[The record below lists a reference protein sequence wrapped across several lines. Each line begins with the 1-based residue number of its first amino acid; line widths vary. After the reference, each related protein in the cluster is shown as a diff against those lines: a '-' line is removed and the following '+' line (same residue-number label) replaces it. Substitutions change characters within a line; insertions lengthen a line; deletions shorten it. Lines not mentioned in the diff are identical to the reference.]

1 MSLKRLTSVALLC
14 AVSVFCS
21 AADAF
26 DGDDQKSV
34 ASLSVAELEQRGD
47 AFRSQKDYDGAREYY
62 ALALKKDRRNA
73 ALWNKAGMAALQLGR
88 YDEAIQSFSRSTKQN
103 KKYPEAINNLGVAY
117 YLKKDY
123 RRAISYYRKAL
134 ELRDSAA
141 FHTNLG
147 AAYFDNDE
155 ISDALRE
162 YALALSLDPD
172 ILERTASLG
181 ISAHIR
187 GPQDRGRYA
196 FMLARLYAKVGDL
209 DHAFR
214 NLRRAMED
222 GYPEIKDVYSSEDFV
237 ALRQDPRFA
246 ELMNTAPVAVTP

>member
-1 MSLKRLTSVALLC
+1 MSLKRLTCLALLC

-21 AADAF
+21 AGDTF
-26 DGDDQKSV
+26 DGDGQKST

-47 AFRSQKDYDGAREYY
+47 AFRSQKEYEGARQYY
-62 ALALKKDRRNA
+62 ALALKKNGRSA
-73 ALWNKAGMAALQLGR
+73 PLWNKAGMAALQLGR
-88 YDEAIQSFSRSTKQN
+88 YDEAIQAFSRATKQD
-103 KKYPEAINNLGVAY
+103 KKYAEAVNNLGVAF

-123 RRAISYYRKAL
+123 RRAISHYRKAL
-134 ELRDSAA
+134 ELRDSPA

-155 ISDALRE
+155 IGDALRE
-162 YALALSLDPD
+162 YAIALAMDPE
-172 ILERTASLG
+172 ILERTSSLG
-181 ISAHIR
+181 ISAHVR

-209 DHAFR
+209 EHALL

-222 GYPEIKDVYSSEDFV
+222 GYPQIAEVYSNEDFV
-237 ALRQDPRFA
+237 GLRQDPRFN
-246 ELMNTAPVAVTP
+246 ELMSAAPVAVTP